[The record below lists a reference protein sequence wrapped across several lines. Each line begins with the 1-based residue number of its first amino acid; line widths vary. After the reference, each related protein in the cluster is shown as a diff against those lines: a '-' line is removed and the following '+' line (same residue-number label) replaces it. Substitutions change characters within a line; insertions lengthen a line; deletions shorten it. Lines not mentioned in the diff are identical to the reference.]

1 MPSQKTDSNL
11 SNIRHSL
18 SHLLAAA
25 VLKKYPDTKLGIG
38 PVVDNGFYYD
48 FLFSKPA
55 SDSDL
60 KDLEKEMRSLIAKK
74 IEFEKET
81 ISLAE
86 AKKLFKDQP
95 FKLELAEE
103 YAKEGKELT
112 IYRSGDFTDLCE
124 GGHVEDTSEINPDAF
139 KLTK

>member
-1 MPSQKTDSNL
+1 MDSVKCDVSCVGGATSDSNL

-60 KDLEKEMRSLIAKK
+60 KDLEKEMR
-74 IEFEKET
+74 
-81 ISLAE
+81 
-86 AKKLFKDQP
+86 
-95 FKLELAEE
+95 
-103 YAKEGKELT
+103 
-112 IYRSGDFTDLCE
+112 
-124 GGHVEDTSEINPDAF
+124 
-139 KLTK
+139 